1 MQNQTIYSK
10 MDPKCRII
18 RKFDDKFLCGI
29 SRKEVLPLFGLIANL
44 RLPLLCSVG
53 YRTVPTML
61 SVWGRRRSGKWMDL
75 VYRRVGQTFFVPND
89 DAYLRICHLSI
100 WILKIQILKFPL
112 FFFLYGSYSTT
123 NWKEENWSGKASM
136 ILLKF
141 DKLLIL

>member
-75 VYRRVGQTFFVPND
+75 VYRRVGQTFLFQMMTHIYGY
-89 DAYLRICHLSI
+89 AICLFEF
-100 WILKIQILKFPL
+100 WKFKFWNFP
-112 FFFLYGSYSTT
+112 FFFFYMDHIQRQIEKRRIGLARRAWYY
-123 NWKEENWSGKASM
+123 
-136 ILLKF
+136 
-141 DKLLIL
+141 